1 MTIKERTMKEF
12 AEMLSDRSIGEEIC
26 KDEGKRTADLGLV
39 VAYGHSDD
47 NVELRGAINE
57 EVGAWS
63 GTTIRLTK
71 DGVLQEPACDS
82 AENCNC
88 PYFAAAKNAAK
99 TIKAVWHDEGG
110 PCWTFETDIPHE
122 TFNIYEDG
130 ELFCVGIVFST
141 EDL

>member
-12 AEMLSDRSIGEEIC
+12 AETLSGRSIGEEIC
-26 KDEGKRTADLGLV
+26 KDEEKRAAGLGLV
-39 VAYGHSDD
+39 VVYGYSDD
-47 NVELRGAINE
+47 NVELRGAIDE
-57 EVGAWS
+57 EVGAYD

-71 DGVLQEPACDS
+71 TGVLQGPACDS
-82 AENCNC
+82 AENCEC

-99 TIKAVWHDEGG
+99 TIEAVWGAGG
-110 PCWTFETDIPHE
+110 VSWTFETNIPHE

-130 ELFCVGIVFST
+130 ELFCVGIVFSV

>member
-26 KDEGKRTADLGLV
+26 KDEKRRAADLGLV
-39 VAYGHSDD
+39 VAYGYSDD
-47 NVELRGAINE
+47 NVELRGAIDE
-57 EVGAWS
+57 EVGAYD

-71 DGVLQEPACDS
+71 TGVLQGPACDS
-82 AENCNC
+82 AENCEC

-99 TIKAVWHDEGG
+99 TIEAMWGAGG
-110 PCWTFETDIPHE
+110 VSWTFKTDIPHE

-130 ELFCVGIVFST
+130 ELFCVGIVFSM